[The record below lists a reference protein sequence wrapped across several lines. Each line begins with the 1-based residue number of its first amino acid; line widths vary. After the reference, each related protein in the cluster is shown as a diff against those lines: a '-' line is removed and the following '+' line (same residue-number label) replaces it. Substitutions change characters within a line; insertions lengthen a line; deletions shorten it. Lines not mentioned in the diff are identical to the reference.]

1 MKNTIKFMIGLLA
14 IGLVSCEPEFENAV
28 TDEGFY
34 DAGDADF
41 SNYVALGNSLTAGY
55 ADGALFMSGQQDS
68 YPNIM
73 AEQFGFVGGGDFT
86 QPLTSDN
93 LGGLLLGGVQ
103 ITGNRLVLSAND
115 PYDENTDT
123 PFPSTLDGVPTTD
136 VLTSAS
142 GPFNN
147 MGVPG
152 AKSFHLVTP
161 GYGSVAGVANGTANP
176 WYARF
181 ATSESSTVLADAA
194 SLNPTFFSL
203 WIGNNDIL
211 GYATSGGSG
220 VDQTGNLDPSTY
232 GGNDITDPNVFAAA
246 YSAQVDA
253 LVAGGAKGVLLNIP
267 DVTSIPYFTTVPA
280 QSIPLDLN
288 TAGAVNAQFAQ
299 YNDQILPLLVQFG
312 VITQEEA
319 DSRIINFEGFCSE
332 ELIAAG
338 ECDALSSGKNF
349 PIITDNDLTDVSQV
363 LQGPPGNLPEEL
375 ANLLG
380 QLRQATSDDLIVLP
394 ASSVLGSVPDPSNPF
409 GVVGVSIPLENQWV
423 LTTTEQARV
432 AAAGAAY
439 NAIIEGLAAANELG
453 YGDMKSALADVAA
466 SGASYNGGVL
476 TSTYGTGGAFSL
488 DGVHPTPRGYAW
500 TANTIIDV
508 INTTYNASI
517 PKVDIGTYGTVT
529 AHNN

>member
-41 SNYVALGNSLTAGY
+41 SNYVALGNSLTAGF
-55 ADGALFMSGQQDS
+55 ADNALYMSGQQNS

-73 AEQFGFVGGGDFT
+73 AQQFGFVGGGDFT

-103 ITGNRLVLSAND
+103 ISGNRLVLSA
-115 PYDENTDT
+115 DENGN
-123 PFPSTLDGVPTTD
+123 PFPAPLDGTPTTD
-136 VLTSAS
+136 VTTSAT

-176 WYARF
+176 WFARF
-181 ATSESSTVLADAA
+181 ATSESSTVLADAV

-220 VDQTGNLDPSTY
+220 VDQAGNLDPSTY

-253 LVAGGAKGVLLNIP
+253 LTANGAKGVLLNIP
-267 DVTSIPYFTTVPA
+267 DVTSIPYFTTVPTR
-280 QSIPLDLN
+280 SIPLDAA
-288 TAGAVNAQFAQ
+288 TAGAVNAQFAL
-299 YNDQILPLLVQFG
+299 YNGALGQLVAGGF
-312 VITQEEA
+312 ISPEEA
-319 DSRIINFEGFCSE
+319 AIRQINFIEG
-332 ELIAAG
+332 I
-338 ECDALSSGKNF
+338 NY
-349 PIITDNDLTDVSQV
+349 PIMTDVDLTDVTAILIGAGLDPQT
-363 LQGPPGNLPEEL
+363 
-375 ANLLG
+375 AALLG
-380 QLRQATSDDLIVLP
+380 QLRQVKSDDLVVLLT
-394 ASSVLGSVPDPSNPF
+394 SSLIGTTPDPSNPA
-409 GVVGVSIPLENQWV
+409 GILGVSLPLPNSFV
-423 LTTTEQARV
+423 LSSTEQARV

-466 SGASYNGGVL
+466 NGAFYNGGVL
-476 TSTYGTGGAFSL
+476 TSTLVTGGAFSL
-488 DGVHPTPRGYAW
+488 DGVHPSPRGYAF

-529 AHNN
+529 LHNN

>member
-41 SNYVALGNSLTAGY
+41 SNYVSLGNSLTAGY
-55 ADGALFMSGQQDS
+55 ADSALYMSGQEDS

-93 LGGLLLGGVQ
+93 LGGLLYGGVQ
-103 ITGNRLVLSAND
+103 ISGNRLVLSA
-115 PYDENTDT
+115 DENGN
-123 PFPSTLDGVPTTD
+123 PFPTPLDGTPTTD
-136 VLTSAS
+136 VTTSAT

-152 AKSFHLVTP
+152 AKSYHLVTP

-176 WYARF
+176 WFARF
-181 ATSESSTVLADAA
+181 ATSESTTVLADAV

-220 VDQTGNLDPSTY
+220 VDQAGNFDPSTY

-267 DVTSIPYFTTVPA
+267 DVTSIPYFTTVPT
-280 QSIPLDLN
+280 QSIPLDAA
-288 TAGAVNAQFAQ
+288 TAGAVNAQFAL
-299 YNDQILPLLVQFG
+299 YNGALGQLVAGGF
-312 VITQEEA
+312 ISAEEA
-319 DSRIINFEGFCSE
+319 AIRAINFVEGV
-332 ELIAAG
+332 
-338 ECDALSSGKNF
+338 NY
-349 PIITDNDLTDVSQV
+349 PIMTDVDLTDVTAILIGAGLDPQT
-363 LQGPPGNLPEEL
+363 
-375 ANLLG
+375 AALLG
-380 QLRQATSDDLIVLP
+380 QLRQVKSDDLVVLT
-394 ASSVLGSVPDPSNPF
+394 ASSALGSVPDPSNPL
-409 GVVGVSIPLENQWV
+409 GIVGVSIPLTNQFV
-423 LTTTEQARV
+423 LTSTEQGRV

-453 YGDMKSALADVAA
+453 YGDMKSALADLDAH
-466 SGASYNGGVL
+466 GAFYNGGVL
-476 TSTYGTGGAFSL
+476 TSTYVTGGAFSL
-488 DGVHPTPRGYAW
+488 DGVHPSPRGYAF

-529 AHNN
+529 LHNN

>member
-41 SNYVALGNSLTAGY
+41 STYVALGNSLTAGF
-55 ADGALFMSGQQDS
+55 ADNALYMSGQEDS

-73 AEQFGFVGGGDFT
+73 AQQFGFVGGGDFT
-86 QPLTSDN
+86 QPLTSDD

-103 ITGNRLVLSAND
+103 ISGNRLVLSA
-115 PYDENTDT
+115 DENGN
-123 PFPSTLDGVPTTD
+123 PFPAPLDGTPTTD
-136 VLTSAS
+136 VTTSAT

-161 GYGSVAGVANGTANP
+161 GYGSVAGVANGSANP
-176 WYARF
+176 WFARF
-181 ATSESSTVLADAA
+181 ATSESTTVLADAV

-232 GGNDITDPNVFAAA
+232 GGFDITDPNVFAAA

-253 LVAGGAKGVLLNIP
+253 LTANGAKGVLLNIP
-267 DVTSIPYFTTVPA
+267 DVTSIPYFTTVPTR
-280 QSIPLDLN
+280 SIPLDAA
-288 TAGAVNAQFAQ
+288 TAGAVNAQFAL
-299 YNDQILPLLVQFG
+299 YNGALGQLVAGGF
-312 VITQEEA
+312 ISAEEA
-319 DSRIINFEGFCSE
+319 AIRQINFVEGV
-332 ELIAAG
+332 
-338 ECDALSSGKNF
+338 NY
-349 PIITDNDLTDVSQV
+349 PIMIDVDLTDVTAILIGAGLDPQTA
-363 LQGPPGNLPEEL
+363 G
-375 ANLLG
+375 LLG
-380 QLRQATSDDLIVLP
+380 QLRQVKSDDLVVIT
-394 ASSVLGSVPDPSNPF
+394 ASSVLGTTPDPSNPLNIL
-409 GVVGVSIPLENQWV
+409 GVTLPLPNSLV
-423 LTTTEQARV
+423 LSSTEQARV

-439 NAIIEGLAAANELG
+439 NAVIEGLAAANELG

-466 SGASYNGGVL
+466 NGAFYNGGVL
-476 TSTYGTGGAFSL
+476 TSTFVTGGAFSL
-488 DGVHPTPRGYAW
+488 DGVHPSPRGYAF
-500 TANTIIDV
+500 TANTIIDI

-529 AHNN
+529 LHNN

>member
-41 SNYVALGNSLTAGY
+41 SNYVSLGNSLTAGY
-55 ADGALFMSGQQDS
+55 ADGALYMSGQEDS

-93 LGGLLLGGVQ
+93 FGGLLYGGVQ
-103 ITGNRLVLSAND
+103 ITGNRLVLSA
-115 PYDENTDT
+115 DENGN
-123 PFPSTLDGVPTTD
+123 PFPTPLDGTPTTD
-136 VLTSAS
+136 VTTSAT

-176 WYARF
+176 WFARF
-181 ATSESSTVLADAA
+181 ATSESTTVLADAV

-220 VDQTGNLDPSTY
+220 VDQTGNFDPSTY

-267 DVTSIPYFTTVPA
+267 DVTSIPYFTTVPTR
-280 QSIPLDLN
+280 SIPLDAA
-288 TAGAVNAQFAQ
+288 TAGAVNAQFAL
-299 YNDQILPLLVQFG
+299 YNGALGQLVAGGF
-312 VITQEEA
+312 ISAEEA
-319 DSRIINFEGFCSE
+319 AIRAINFIEGV
-332 ELIAAG
+332 
-338 ECDALSSGKNF
+338 NY
-349 PIITDNDLTDVSQV
+349 PIMTDVDLTDVTAILIGAGLDPQT
-363 LQGPPGNLPEEL
+363 
-375 ANLLG
+375 AALLG
-380 QLRQATSDDLIVLP
+380 QLRQVKSDDLVVLT
-394 ASSVLGSVPDPSNPF
+394 ASSALGTVPDPSNPT
-409 GVVGVSIPLENQWV
+409 GVVGVSIPLTNQYV

-432 AAAGAAY
+432 ATAGASY

-466 SGASYNGGVL
+466 NGAFYNGGVL
-476 TSTYGTGGAFSL
+476 TSTYVTGGAFSL
-488 DGVHPTPRGYAW
+488 DGVHPSPRGYAF

-529 AHNN
+529 LHNN

>member
-41 SNYVALGNSLTAGY
+41 SNYVSLGNSLTAGY
-55 ADGALFMSGQQDS
+55 ADGALYRSGQEDS

-93 LGGLLLGGVQ
+93 LGGLLLGGQQ
-103 ITGNRLVLSAND
+103 ILGNRLVLSA
-115 PYDENTDT
+115 DENGN
-123 PFPSTLDGVPTTD
+123 PFPTPLDGTPTTD
-136 VLTSAS
+136 VTTSAA

-176 WYARF
+176 WFARF
-181 ATSESSTVLADAA
+181 ATSESTTVLADAA

-220 VDQTGNLDPSTY
+220 VDQAGNFDPSTY

-267 DVTSIPYFTTVPA
+267 DVTSIPYFTTVPTR
-280 QSIPLDLN
+280 SIPLDAA
-288 TAGAVNAQFAQ
+288 TAGAVNAQFAL
-299 YNDQILPLLVQFG
+299 YNGALGQLVAGGF
-312 VITQEEA
+312 ISAEEA
-319 DSRIINFEGFCSE
+319 AIRAINFVEGV
-332 ELIAAG
+332 
-338 ECDALSSGKNF
+338 NY
-349 PIITDNDLTDVSQV
+349 PIMTDVDLTDVTAILIGAGLDPQT
-363 LQGPPGNLPEEL
+363 
-375 ANLLG
+375 AALLG
-380 QLRQATSDDLIVLP
+380 QLRQVKSDDLVVLT
-394 ASSVLGSVPDPSNPF
+394 ASSVLGTTPDPSNPL
-409 GVVGVSIPLENQWV
+409 GIVGVSLPLPNSLV
-423 LTTTEQARV
+423 LSSTEQARV
-432 AAAGAAY
+432 ATAGAAY

-453 YGDMKSALADVAA
+453 YGDMKSALSEVAA
-466 SGASYNGGVL
+466 NGAFYNGGVL
-476 TSTYGTGGAFSL
+476 TSTYVTGGAFSL
-488 DGVHPTPRGYAW
+488 DGVHPTPRGYAF

-529 AHNN
+529 LHNN

>member
-41 SNYVALGNSLTAGY
+41 SNYVSLGNSLTAGY
-55 ADGALFMSGQQDS
+55 ADSALYISGQEDS

-93 LGGLLLGGVQ
+93 LGGLLYGGVQ
-103 ITGNRLVLSAND
+103 ISGNRLVLSA
-115 PYDENTDT
+115 DENGN
-123 PFPSTLDGVPTTD
+123 PFPTPLDGTPMTD
-136 VLTSAS
+136 VTTSAT

-152 AKSFHLVTP
+152 AKSYHLVTP

-176 WYARF
+176 WFARF
-181 ATSESSTVLADAA
+181 ATSESTTVLADAV

-220 VDQTGNLDPSTY
+220 VDQAGNFDPSTY

-267 DVTSIPYFTTVPA
+267 DVTSIPYFTTVPT
-280 QSIPLDLN
+280 QSIPLDAA
-288 TAGAVNAQFAQ
+288 TAGAVNAQFAL
-299 YNDQILPLLVQFG
+299 YNGALGQLVAGGF
-312 VITQEEA
+312 ISAEEA
-319 DSRIINFEGFCSE
+319 AIRAINFVEGV
-332 ELIAAG
+332 
-338 ECDALSSGKNF
+338 NY
-349 PIITDNDLTDVSQV
+349 PIMTDVDLTDVTAILIGAGLDPQT
-363 LQGPPGNLPEEL
+363 
-375 ANLLG
+375 AALLG
-380 QLRQATSDDLIVLP
+380 QLRQVKSDDLVVLT
-394 ASSVLGSVPDPSNPF
+394 ASSVLGTVPDPSNPL
-409 GVVGVSIPLENQWV
+409 GIVGVSLPLPNSLV
-423 LTTTEQARV
+423 LSSTEQARV
-432 AAAGAAY
+432 ATAGASY

-453 YGDMKSALADVAA
+453 YGDMKSALAEVAA
-466 SGASYNGGVL
+466 NGAFYNGGVL
-476 TSTYGTGGAFSL
+476 TSTYVTGGAFSL
-488 DGVHPTPRGYAW
+488 DGVHPSPRGYAF

-529 AHNN
+529 LHNN

>member
-41 SNYVALGNSLTAGY
+41 STYVALGNSLTAGY
-55 ADGALFMSGQQDS
+55 ADSALYISGQEDS

-93 LGGLLLGGVQ
+93 FGGLLLGGVQ
-103 ITGNRLVLSAND
+103 ILGNRLVLSA
-115 PYDENTDT
+115 DENGN
-123 PFPSTLDGVPTTD
+123 PFPTPLDGTPTTD
-136 VLTSAS
+136 VTTSAT

-152 AKSFHLVTP
+152 AKSYHLVTP

-176 WYARF
+176 WFARF
-181 ATSESSTVLADAA
+181 ATSESTTVLADAV

-220 VDQTGNLDPSTY
+220 VDQAGNLDPSTY
-232 GGNDITDPNVFAAA
+232 GGFDITDPNVFAAA

-267 DVTSIPYFTTVPA
+267 DVTSIPYFTTVQP
-280 QSIPLDLN
+280 QSIPLDAA
-288 TAGAVNAQFAQ
+288 TAGVVNAQFAL
-299 YNDQILPLLVQFG
+299 YNGALGQLVAAGF
-312 VITQEEA
+312 ISADEA
-319 DSRIINFEGFCSE
+319 AIRQINFAEGV
-332 ELIAAG
+332 
-338 ECDALSSGKNF
+338 NY
-349 PIITDNDLTDVSQV
+349 PIMTDVDLTDVTAILIGGGIDPQT
-363 LQGPPGNLPEEL
+363 
-375 ANLLG
+375 AALLG
-380 QLRQATSDDLIVLP
+380 QLRQVKSDDLVVLT
-394 ASSVLGSVPDPSNPF
+394 ASSILGTVPDPSNPLNIL
-409 GVVGVSIPLENQWV
+409 GVSLPLPNSLV
-423 LTTTEQARV
+423 LSSTEQARV

-466 SGASYNGGVL
+466 NGASYNGGLL
-476 TSTYGTGGAFSL
+476 TSTYVTGGAFSL
-488 DGVHPTPRGYAW
+488 DGVHPSPRGYAF

-529 AHNN
+529 LHNN

>member
-41 SNYVALGNSLTAGY
+41 SNYVSLGNSLTAGY
-55 ADGALFMSGQQDS
+55 ADGALYMSGQEDS

-93 LGGLLLGGVQ
+93 FGGLLYGGVQ
-103 ITGNRLVLSAND
+103 ITGNRLVLSA
-115 PYDENTDT
+115 DENGN
-123 PFPSTLDGVPTTD
+123 PFPTPLDGTPTTD
-136 VLTSAS
+136 VTTSAT

-176 WYARF
+176 WFARF
-181 ATSESSTVLADAA
+181 ATSESTTVLADAV

-220 VDQTGNLDPSTY
+220 VDQTGNFDPSTY

-280 QSIPLDLN
+280 QSIPLDAA
-288 TAGAVNAQFAQ
+288 TAGGVNAQFAL
-299 YNDQILPLLVQFG
+299 YNGALGQLVAGGF
-312 VITQEEA
+312 ISAEEA
-319 DSRIINFEGFCSE
+319 AIRAINFVEGV
-332 ELIAAG
+332 
-338 ECDALSSGKNF
+338 NY
-349 PIITDNDLTDVSQV
+349 PIMTDVDLTDVTAILIGAGLDPQT
-363 LQGPPGNLPEEL
+363 
-375 ANLLG
+375 AALLG
-380 QLRQATSDDLIVLP
+380 QLRQVKSDDLVVLT
-394 ASSVLGSVPDPSNPF
+394 ALSILGTVPDPSNPT
-409 GVVGVSIPLENQWV
+409 GVVGVSLPLPNSLV
-423 LTTTEQARV
+423 LSSTEQARV
-432 AAAGAAY
+432 ATAGASY
-439 NAIIEGLAAANELG
+439 NAIIEGLAAANDLG

-466 SGASYNGGVL
+466 NGAPFNGGVL
-476 TSTYGTGGAFSL
+476 ESTYGSGGAFSL
-488 DGVHPTPRGYAW
+488 DGVHPTPRGYAF

-529 AHNN
+529 THNN

>member
-1 MKNTIKFMIGLLA
+1 
-14 IGLVSCEPEFENAV
+14 
-28 TDEGFY
+28 
-34 DAGDADF
+34 
-41 SNYVALGNSLTAGY
+41 
-55 ADGALFMSGQQDS
+55 
-68 YPNIM
+68 M

-93 LGGLLLGGVQ
+93 LGGLLYGGVQ
-103 ITGNRLVLSAND
+103 ISGNRLVLSA
-115 PYDENTDT
+115 DENGN
-123 PFPSTLDGVPTTD
+123 PFPTPLDGTPMTD
-136 VLTSAS
+136 VTTSAT

-152 AKSFHLVTP
+152 AKSYHLVTP

-176 WYARF
+176 WFARF
-181 ATSESSTVLADAA
+181 ATSESTTVLADAV

-220 VDQTGNLDPSTY
+220 VDQAGNFDPSTY

-267 DVTSIPYFTTVPA
+267 DVTSIPYFTTVPTR
-280 QSIPLDLN
+280 SIPLDAA
-288 TAGAVNAQFAQ
+288 TAGAVNAQFAL
-299 YNDQILPLLVQFG
+299 YNGALGQLVAGGF
-312 VITQEEA
+312 ISAEEA
-319 DSRIINFEGFCSE
+319 AIRAINFVEGV
-332 ELIAAG
+332 
-338 ECDALSSGKNF
+338 NY
-349 PIITDNDLTDVSQV
+349 PIMTDVDLTDVTAILIGAGLDPQT
-363 LQGPPGNLPEEL
+363 
-375 ANLLG
+375 AALLG
-380 QLRQATSDDLIVLP
+380 QLRQVKSDDLVVLT
-394 ASSVLGSVPDPSNPF
+394 ASSALGTVPDPSNPL
-409 GVVGVSIPLENQWV
+409 GIVGVSIPLTNQYV

-432 AAAGAAY
+432 ATAGASY

-453 YGDMKSALADVAA
+453 YGDMKSALAEVAA
-466 SGASYNGGVL
+466 NGAFYNGGVL
-476 TSTYGTGGAFSL
+476 TSTYVTGGAFSL
-488 DGVHPTPRGYAW
+488 DGVHPSPRGYAF

-529 AHNN
+529 LHNN

>member
-1 MKNTIKFMIGLLA
+1 MKNTIKYMIGLLA
-14 IGLVSCEPEFENAV
+14 LGLERCEPEFENAE

-41 SNYVALGNSLTAGY
+41 SIYVSLGNSLTAGY
-55 ADGALFMSGQQDS
+55 ADGALYMSGQEDS

-86 QPLTSDN
+86 QPLTSDD

-103 ITGNRLVLSAND
+103 ITGNRLVLSA
-115 PYDENTDT
+115 DENGN
-123 PFPSTLDGVPTTD
+123 PFPTPLDGTPITD
-136 VLTSAS
+136 VTTSAT

-176 WYARF
+176 WFARF
-181 ATSESSTVLADAA
+181 ATSESTTVLADAV

-220 VDQTGNLDPSTY
+220 VDQAGNFDPSTY

-267 DVTSIPYFTTVPA
+267 DVTSIPYFTTVPTR
-280 QSIPLDLN
+280 SIPLDAA
-288 TAGAVNAQFAQ
+288 TAGAVNAQFAL
-299 YNDQILPLLVQFG
+299 YNGALGQLVAGGF
-312 VITQEEA
+312 ISAEEA
-319 DSRIINFEGFCSE
+319 AIRAINFVEGV
-332 ELIAAG
+332 
-338 ECDALSSGKNF
+338 NY
-349 PIITDNDLTDVSQV
+349 PIMTDVDLTDVTAILIGAGLDPQT
-363 LQGPPGNLPEEL
+363 
-375 ANLLG
+375 AALLG
-380 QLRQATSDDLIVLP
+380 QLRQVKSDDLVVLT
-394 ASSVLGSVPDPSNPF
+394 ASSALGTVPDPSNPL
-409 GVVGVSIPLENQWV
+409 GIVGVSIPLTNQYV

-432 AAAGAAY
+432 ATAGASY

-466 SGASYNGGVL
+466 NGAFYNGGVL
-476 TSTYGTGGAFSL
+476 TSTYVTGGAFSL
-488 DGVHPTPRGYAW
+488 DGVHPSPRGYAF

-529 AHNN
+529 LHNN

>member
-41 SNYVALGNSLTAGY
+41 SNYVSLGNSLTAGY
-55 ADGALFMSGQQDS
+55 ADSALYISGQEDS

-93 LGGLLLGGVQ
+93 LGGLLYGGVQ
-103 ITGNRLVLSAND
+103 ISGNRLVLSA
-115 PYDENTDT
+115 DENGN
-123 PFPSTLDGVPTTD
+123 PFPTPLDGTPMTD
-136 VLTSAS
+136 VTTSAT

-152 AKSFHLVTP
+152 AKSYHLVTP

-176 WYARF
+176 WFARF
-181 ATSESSTVLADAA
+181 ATSESTTVLADAV

-220 VDQTGNLDPSTY
+220 VDQAGNFDPSTY

-267 DVTSIPYFTTVPA
+267 DVTSIPYFTTVPT
-280 QSIPLDLN
+280 QSIPLDAA
-288 TAGAVNAQFAQ
+288 TAGAVNAQFAL
-299 YNDQILPLLVQFG
+299 YNGALGQLVAGGF
-312 VITQEEA
+312 ISPEEA
-319 DSRIINFEGFCSE
+319 AIRAINFVEGV
-332 ELIAAG
+332 
-338 ECDALSSGKNF
+338 NY
-349 PIITDNDLTDVSQV
+349 PIMTDVDLTDVTAILIGAGLDPQT
-363 LQGPPGNLPEEL
+363 
-375 ANLLG
+375 AALLG
-380 QLRQATSDDLIVLP
+380 QLRQVKSDDLVVLT
-394 ASSVLGSVPDPSNPF
+394 ASSVLGTVPDPSNPL
-409 GVVGVSIPLENQWV
+409 GIVGVSLPLPNSLV
-423 LTTTEQARV
+423 LSSTEQARV
-432 AAAGAAY
+432 ATAGASY

-453 YGDMKSALADVAA
+453 YGDMKSALAEVAA
-466 SGASYNGGVL
+466 NGAFYNGGVL
-476 TSTYGTGGAFSL
+476 TSTYVTGGAFSL
-488 DGVHPTPRGYAW
+488 DGVHPSPRGYAF

-529 AHNN
+529 LHNN

>member
-41 SNYVALGNSLTAGY
+41 SNYVSLGNSLTAGY
-55 ADGALFMSGQQDS
+55 ADGALYRSGQEDS

-93 LGGLLLGGVQ
+93 LGGLLLGGQQ
-103 ITGNRLVLSAND
+103 ILGNRLVLSA
-115 PYDENTDT
+115 DENGN
-123 PFPSTLDGVPTTD
+123 PFPTPLDGTPTTD
-136 VLTSAS
+136 VTTSAT

-152 AKSFHLVTP
+152 AKSYHLVTP

-267 DVTSIPYFTTVPA
+267 DVTSIPYFTTVPTR
-280 QSIPLDLN
+280 SIPLDAA
-288 TAGAVNAQFAQ
+288 TAGAVNAQFAL
-299 YNDQILPLLVQFG
+299 YNGALGQLVAGGF
-312 VITQEEA
+312 ISAEEA
-319 DSRIINFEGFCSE
+319 AIRAINFVEGV
-332 ELIAAG
+332 
-338 ECDALSSGKNF
+338 NY
-349 PIITDNDLTDVSQV
+349 PIMTDVDLTDVTAILIGAGLDPQT
-363 LQGPPGNLPEEL
+363 
-375 ANLLG
+375 AALLG
-380 QLRQATSDDLIVLP
+380 QLRQVKSDDLVVLT
-394 ASSVLGSVPDPSNPF
+394 ASSVLGTVPDPSNPL
-409 GVVGVSIPLENQWV
+409 GIVGVSLPLPNSLV
-423 LTTTEQARV
+423 LSSTEQARV
-432 AAAGAAY
+432 ATAGAAY

-453 YGDMKSALADVAA
+453 YGDMKSALSEVAA
-466 SGASYNGGVL
+466 NGAFYNGGVL
-476 TSTYGTGGAFSL
+476 TSTYVTGGAFSL
-488 DGVHPTPRGYAW
+488 DGVHPTPRGYAF

-529 AHNN
+529 LHNN

>member
-41 SNYVALGNSLTAGY
+41 SNYVSLGNSLTAGY
-55 ADGALFMSGQQDS
+55 ADGALYMSGQEDS

-93 LGGLLLGGVQ
+93 LGGLLYGGVQ
-103 ITGNRLVLSAND
+103 ISGNRLVLSA
-115 PYDENTDT
+115 DENGN
-123 PFPSTLDGVPTTD
+123 PFPTPLDGTPMTD
-136 VLTSAS
+136 VTTSAT

-152 AKSFHLVTP
+152 AKSYHLVTP

-176 WYARF
+176 WFARF
-181 ATSESSTVLADAA
+181 ATSESTTVLADAV

-220 VDQTGNLDPSTY
+220 VDQAGNFDPSTY

-267 DVTSIPYFTTVPA
+267 DVTSIPYFTTVPTR
-280 QSIPLDLN
+280 SIPLDAA
-288 TAGAVNAQFAQ
+288 TAGAVNAQFAL
-299 YNDQILPLLVQFG
+299 YNGALGQLVAGGF
-312 VITQEEA
+312 ISAEEA
-319 DSRIINFEGFCSE
+319 AIRAINFVEGV
-332 ELIAAG
+332 
-338 ECDALSSGKNF
+338 NY
-349 PIITDNDLTDVSQV
+349 PIMTDVDLTDVTAILIGAGLDPQT
-363 LQGPPGNLPEEL
+363 
-375 ANLLG
+375 AALLG
-380 QLRQATSDDLIVLP
+380 QLRQVKSDDLVVLT
-394 ASSVLGSVPDPSNPF
+394 ASSALGSVPDPSNPL
-409 GVVGVSIPLENQWV
+409 GIVGVSIPLTNQFV
-423 LTTTEQARV
+423 LTSTEQGRV

-466 SGASYNGGVL
+466 NGAFYNGGVL
-476 TSTYGTGGAFSL
+476 TSTYVTGGAFSL
-488 DGVHPTPRGYAW
+488 DGVHPSPRGYAF

-529 AHNN
+529 LHNN

>member
-1 MKNTIKFMIGLLA
+1 MQIVHY
-14 IGLVSCEPEFENAV
+14 LVS
-28 TDEGFY
+28 
-34 DAGDADF
+34 
-41 SNYVALGNSLTAGY
+41 
-55 ADGALFMSGQQDS
+55 GQEDS

-73 AEQFGFVGGGDFT
+73 AEQFSFVGGGDFT

-103 ITGNRLVLSAND
+103 ITGNRLVLSA
-115 PYDENTDT
+115 DENGN
-123 PFPSTLDGVPTTD
+123 PFPATLDGTPTTD
-136 VLTSAS
+136 VTTSAT

-181 ATSESSTVLADAA
+181 ATSESSTVLADAV

-220 VDQTGNLDPSTY
+220 VDQAGNLDPSTY

-280 QSIPLDLN
+280 QSIPLDAA

-319 DSRIINFEGFCSE
+319 DSRVVNFVEGINY
-332 ELIAAG
+332 
-338 ECDALSSGKNF
+338 
-349 PIITDNDLTDVSQV
+349 PIIVDNDLTDVSQV

-394 ASSVLGSVPDPSNPF
+394 ASSVLGSVPDPSNPL

-439 NAIIEGLAAANELG
+439 NAVIEGLAAANELG

-466 SGASYNGGVL
+466 NGAFYNGGVL
-476 TSTYGTGGAFSL
+476 TSTYVSGGAFSL
-488 DGVHPTPRGYAW
+488 DGVHPTPRGYAF

-508 INTTYNASI
+508 INTTYNASV

-529 AHNN
+529 LHNN

>member
-41 SNYVALGNSLTAGY
+41 STYVALGNSLTAGF
-55 ADGALFMSGQQDS
+55 ADNALYMSGQQNS

-73 AEQFGFVGGGDFT
+73 AQQFGFVGGGDFT
-86 QPLTSDN
+86 QPLTSDD

-103 ITGNRLVLSAND
+103 ISGNRLVLSA
-115 PYDENTDT
+115 DENGN
-123 PFPSTLDGVPTTD
+123 PFPAPLDGTPTTD
-136 VLTSAS
+136 VTTSAT

-161 GYGSVAGVANGTANP
+161 GYGSVAGVANGSANP
-176 WYARF
+176 WFARF
-181 ATSESSTVLADAA
+181 ATSESTTVLADAV

-232 GGNDITDPNVFAAA
+232 GGFDITDPNVFAAA

-253 LVAGGAKGVLLNIP
+253 LTANGAKGVLLNIP
-267 DVTSIPYFTTVPA
+267 DVTSIPYFTTVPP
-280 QSIPLDLN
+280 QSIPLDAA
-288 TAGAVNAQFAQ
+288 TAGAVNAQFTL
-299 YNDQILPLLVQFG
+299 YNGALGQLVAGGF
-312 VITQEEA
+312 ISAEEA
-319 DSRIINFEGFCSE
+319 AIRQINFVEGV
-332 ELIAAG
+332 
-338 ECDALSSGKNF
+338 NY
-349 PIITDNDLTDVSQV
+349 PIMIDVDLTDVTAILIGAGLDPQTA
-363 LQGPPGNLPEEL
+363 G
-375 ANLLG
+375 LLG
-380 QLRQATSDDLIVLP
+380 QLRQVKSDDLVVIT
-394 ASSVLGSVPDPSNPF
+394 AASVLGTTPDPSNPLNIL
-409 GVVGVSIPLENQWV
+409 GVTLPLPNSLV
-423 LTTTEQARV
+423 LSSTEQARV

-439 NAIIEGLAAANELG
+439 NAVIEGLAAANELG

-466 SGASYNGGVL
+466 NGAFYNGGVL
-476 TSTYGTGGAFSL
+476 TSTYVTGGAFSL
-488 DGVHPTPRGYAW
+488 DGVHPSPRGYAF

-529 AHNN
+529 LHNN

>member
-41 SNYVALGNSLTAGY
+41 STYVALGNSLTAGF
-55 ADGALFMSGQQDS
+55 ADNALYVSGQQNS

-73 AEQFGFVGGGDFT
+73 AQQFGFVGGGDFT
-86 QPLTSDN
+86 QPLTSDD

-103 ITGNRLVLSAND
+103 ISGNRLVLSA
-115 PYDENTDT
+115 DENGN
-123 PFPSTLDGVPTTD
+123 PFPAPLDGTPTTD
-136 VLTSAS
+136 VTTSAT

-161 GYGSVAGVANGTANP
+161 GYGSVAGVANGSANP
-176 WYARF
+176 WFARF
-181 ATSESSTVLADAA
+181 ATSESTTVLADAV

-232 GGNDITDPNVFAAA
+232 GGFDITDPNVFAAA

-253 LVAGGAKGVLLNIP
+253 LTANGAKGVLLNIP
-267 DVTSIPYFTTVPA
+267 DVTSIPYFTTVPPR
-280 QSIPLDLN
+280 SIPLDAA
-288 TAGAVNAQFAQ
+288 TAGAVNAQFTL
-299 YNDQILPLLVQFG
+299 YNGALGQLVAGGF
-312 VITQEEA
+312 ISAEEA
-319 DSRIINFEGFCSE
+319 AIRQINFVEGV
-332 ELIAAG
+332 
-338 ECDALSSGKNF
+338 NY
-349 PIITDNDLTDVSQV
+349 PIMIDVDLTDVTAILIGAGLDPQTA
-363 LQGPPGNLPEEL
+363 G
-375 ANLLG
+375 LLG
-380 QLRQATSDDLIVLP
+380 QLRQVKSDDLVVIT
-394 ASSVLGSVPDPSNPF
+394 AASVLGTTPDPSNPLNIL
-409 GVVGVSIPLENQWV
+409 GVTLPLPNSLV
-423 LTTTEQARV
+423 LSSTEQARV

-439 NAIIEGLAAANELG
+439 NAVIEGLAAANELG

-466 SGASYNGGVL
+466 NGAFYNGGVL
-476 TSTYGTGGAFSL
+476 TSTYVTGGAFSL
-488 DGVHPTPRGYAW
+488 DGVHPSPRGYAF

-529 AHNN
+529 LHNN

>member
-41 SNYVALGNSLTAGY
+41 SNYVALGNSLTAGF
-55 ADGALFMSGQQDS
+55 ADNALFVSGQQDS

-73 AEQFGFVGGGDFT
+73 AQQFSFVGGGDFT

-103 ITGNRLVLSAND
+103 ISGNRLVLSA
-115 PYDENTDT
+115 DENGN
-123 PFPSTLDGVPTTD
+123 PFPATLDGAPTTD
-136 VLTSAS
+136 VLTSEA

-220 VDQTGNLDPSTY
+220 VDQAGNFDPSTY

-267 DVTSIPYFTTVPA
+267 DVTSIPYFTTVPTRT
-280 QSIPLDLN
+280 IPLDAA
-288 TAGAVNAQFAQ
+288 TAGGLNAQFAL
-299 YNDQILPLLVQFG
+299 YNGALGQLVAGGF
-312 VITQEEA
+312 ISPEEA
-319 DSRIINFEGFCSE
+319 AIRQINFIEGV
-332 ELIAAG
+332 
-338 ECDALSSGKNF
+338 NY
-349 PIITDNDLTDVSQV
+349 PIMTDVDLTDVTAILIGGGIDPQT
-363 LQGPPGNLPEEL
+363 
-375 ANLLG
+375 AALLG
-380 QLRQATSDDLIVLP
+380 QLRQVKSDDLVVLP
-394 ASSVLGSVPDPSNPF
+394 ASSVIGTTPDPSNPT
-409 GVVGVSIPLENQWV
+409 GVLGVSLPLPNSFV
-423 LTTTEQARV
+423 LSSTEQARV

-466 SGASYNGGVL
+466 NGAFYNGGVL
-476 TSTYGTGGAFSL
+476 TSTYVTGGAFSL
-488 DGVHPTPRGYAW
+488 DGVHPSPRGYAF

-508 INTTYNASI
+508 INTTYNASV

-529 AHNN
+529 LHNN

>member
-41 SNYVALGNSLTAGY
+41 STYVSLGNSLTAGY
-55 ADGALFMSGQQDS
+55 ADSALYISGQEDS

-93 LGGLLLGGVQ
+93 LGGLLLDGVQ
-103 ITGNRLVLSAND
+103 ILGNRLVLSA
-115 PYDENTDT
+115 DENGNRFPT
-123 PFPSTLDGVPTTD
+123 PLDGTPTTD
-136 VLTSAS
+136 VTTSAT

-161 GYGSVAGVANGTANP
+161 NYGSVAGVANGTANP

-181 ATSESSTVLADAA
+181 ATSESSTVLEDAV

-220 VDQTGNLDPSTY
+220 VDQAGNLDPSTY

-280 QSIPLDLN
+280 QSIPLDAA

-319 DSRIINFEGFCSE
+319 DSRVVNFVEGINY
-332 ELIAAG
+332 
-338 ECDALSSGKNF
+338 
-349 PIITDNDLTDVSQV
+349 PIIVDNDLTDVSQV

-394 ASSVLGSVPDPSNPF
+394 ASSVLGSVPDPSNPL

-439 NAIIEGLAAANELG
+439 NAVIRGLAAANELG

-466 SGASYNGGVL
+466 NGAPYNGGVL
-476 TSTYGTGGAFSL
+476 ESTYGSGGAFSL
-488 DGVHPTPRGYAW
+488 DGVHPTPRGYAF

-508 INTTYNASI
+508 INTTYNASV

-529 AHNN
+529 LHNN

>member
-41 SNYVALGNSLTAGY
+41 SNYVSLGNSLTAGY
-55 ADGALFMSGQQDS
+55 ADGALYRSGQEDS

-93 LGGLLLGGVQ
+93 FGGLLYGGVQ
-103 ITGNRLVLSAND
+103 ISGNRLVLSA
-115 PYDENTDT
+115 DENGN
-123 PFPSTLDGVPTTD
+123 PFPTPLDGTPTTD
-136 VLTSAS
+136 VTTSAT

-152 AKSFHLVTP
+152 AKSYHLVTP

-267 DVTSIPYFTTVPA
+267 DVTSIPYFTTVPTR
-280 QSIPLDLN
+280 SIPLDAA
-288 TAGAVNAQFAQ
+288 TAGAVNAQFAL
-299 YNDQILPLLVQFG
+299 YNGALGQLVAGGF
-312 VITQEEA
+312 ISAEEA
-319 DSRIINFEGFCSE
+319 AIRAINFVEGV
-332 ELIAAG
+332 
-338 ECDALSSGKNF
+338 NY
-349 PIITDNDLTDVSQV
+349 PIMTDVDLTDVTAILIGAGLDPQT
-363 LQGPPGNLPEEL
+363 
-375 ANLLG
+375 AALLG
-380 QLRQATSDDLIVLP
+380 QLRQVKSDDLVVLT
-394 ASSVLGSVPDPSNPF
+394 ASSALGTVPDPSNPL
-409 GVVGVSIPLENQWV
+409 GIVGVSIPLTNQYV

-432 AAAGAAY
+432 ATAGASY

-453 YGDMKSALADVAA
+453 YGDMKSALAEVAA
-466 SGASYNGGVL
+466 NGAFYNGGVL
-476 TSTYGTGGAFSL
+476 TSTYVTGGAFSL
-488 DGVHPTPRGYAW
+488 DGVHPSPRGYAF

-517 PKVDIGTYGTVT
+517 PKVNIGTYGTVT
-529 AHNN
+529 LHNN

>member
-41 SNYVALGNSLTAGY
+41 SNYVSLGNSLTAGY
-55 ADGALFMSGQQDS
+55 ADGALYRSGQEDS

-93 LGGLLLGGVQ
+93 FGGLLYGGVQ
-103 ITGNRLVLSAND
+103 ISGNRLVLSA
-115 PYDENTDT
+115 DENGN
-123 PFPSTLDGVPTTD
+123 PFPTPLDGTPTTD
-136 VLTSAS
+136 VTTSAA

-176 WYARF
+176 WFARF
-181 ATSESSTVLADAA
+181 ATSESTTVLADAV

-267 DVTSIPYFTTVPA
+267 DVTSIPYFTTVPTR
-280 QSIPLDLN
+280 SIPLDAA
-288 TAGAVNAQFAQ
+288 TAGAVNAQFAL
-299 YNDQILPLLVQFG
+299 YNGALGQLVAGGF
-312 VITQEEA
+312 ISAEEA
-319 DSRIINFEGFCSE
+319 AIRAINFVEGV
-332 ELIAAG
+332 
-338 ECDALSSGKNF
+338 NY
-349 PIITDNDLTDVSQV
+349 PIMTDVDLTDVTAILIGAGLDPQT
-363 LQGPPGNLPEEL
+363 
-375 ANLLG
+375 AALLG
-380 QLRQATSDDLIVLP
+380 QLRQVKSDDLVVLT
-394 ASSVLGSVPDPSNPF
+394 ASSALGTVPDPSNPL
-409 GVVGVSIPLENQWV
+409 GIVGVSIPLTNQYV

-432 AAAGAAY
+432 ATAGAAY

-453 YGDMKSALADVAA
+453 YGDMKSALAEVAA
-466 SGASYNGGVL
+466 NGAFYNGGVL
-476 TSTYGTGGAFSL
+476 TSTYVTGGAFSL
-488 DGVHPTPRGYAW
+488 DGVHPSPRGYAF

-517 PKVDIGTYGTVT
+517 PKVNIGTYGTVT
-529 AHNN
+529 LHNN

>member
-41 SNYVALGNSLTAGY
+41 STYVALGNSLTAGF
-55 ADGALFMSGQQDS
+55 ADNALYMSGQQNS

-73 AEQFGFVGGGDFT
+73 AQQFGFVGGGDFT
-86 QPLTSDN
+86 QPLTSDD

-103 ITGNRLVLSAND
+103 ISGNRLVLSA
-115 PYDENTDT
+115 DENGN
-123 PFPSTLDGVPTTD
+123 PFPAPLDGTPTTD
-136 VLTSAS
+136 VTTSAT

-161 GYGSVAGVANGTANP
+161 GYGSVAGVANGSANP
-176 WYARF
+176 WFARF
-181 ATSESSTVLADAA
+181 ATSESTTVLADAV

-232 GGNDITDPNVFAAA
+232 GGFDITDPNVFAAA

-253 LVAGGAKGVLLNIP
+253 LTANGAKGVLLNIP
-267 DVTSIPYFTTVPA
+267 DVTSIPYFTTVPP
-280 QSIPLDLN
+280 QSIPLDAA
-288 TAGAVNAQFAQ
+288 TAGAVNAQFTL
-299 YNDQILPLLVQFG
+299 YNGALGQLVAGGF
-312 VITQEEA
+312 ISAEEA
-319 DSRIINFEGFCSE
+319 AIRQINFVEGV
-332 ELIAAG
+332 
-338 ECDALSSGKNF
+338 NY
-349 PIITDNDLTDVSQV
+349 PIMIDVDLTDVTAILIGAGLDPQTA
-363 LQGPPGNLPEEL
+363 G
-375 ANLLG
+375 LLG
-380 QLRQATSDDLIVLP
+380 QLRQVKSDDLVVIT
-394 ASSVLGSVPDPSNPF
+394 ASSVLGTTPDPSNPLNIL
-409 GVVGVSIPLENQWV
+409 GVTLPLPNSLV
-423 LTTTEQARV
+423 LSSTEQARV

-439 NAIIEGLAAANELG
+439 NAVIEGLAAANELG

-466 SGASYNGGVL
+466 NGAFYNGGVL
-476 TSTYGTGGAFSL
+476 TSTFVTGGAFSL
-488 DGVHPTPRGYAW
+488 DGVHPSPRGYAF
-500 TANTIIDV
+500 TANTIIDL

-529 AHNN
+529 LHNN

>member
-55 ADGALFMSGQQDS
+55 ADGALFMSGQKDS

-73 AEQFGFVGGGDFT
+73 AQQFSFVGGGDFT
-86 QPLTSDN
+86 QPLTSDD
-93 LGGLLLGGVQ
+93 LGGLLLGGQQ
-103 ITGNRLVLSAND
+103 ILGNRLVLSA
-115 PYDENTDT
+115 DENGN
-123 PFPSTLDGVPTTD
+123 PFPAPLDGMPTTD
-136 VLTSAS
+136 VVSSET

-152 AKSFHLVTP
+152 AKSYHLVTP

-220 VDQTGNLDPSTY
+220 VDQTGNFDPSTY

-253 LVAGGAKGVLLNIP
+253 LVANGAKGVLLNIP
-267 DVTSIPYFTTVPA
+267 DVTSIPYFTTVPTRT
-280 QSIPLDLN
+280 IPLDAA
-288 TAGAVNAQFAQ
+288 TAGAVNAQFAL
-299 YNDQILPLLVQFG
+299 YNGALGQLVAGGF
-312 VITQEEA
+312 ISPEEA
-319 DSRIINFEGFCSE
+319 AIRAINFVEGVNYP
-332 ELIAAG
+332 IMT
-338 ECDALSSGKNF
+338 DA
-349 PIITDNDLTDVSQV
+349 DLTDVTAILIGAGLDS
-363 LQGPPGNLPEEL
+363 ET
-375 ANLLG
+375 AALLG
-380 QLRQATSDDLIVLP
+380 QLRQVKIDDLVVLT
-394 ASSVLGSVPDPSNPF
+394 ASSVIGTTPDPSNPA
-409 GVVGVSIPLENQWV
+409 GILGVSLPLPNSLV
-423 LTTTEQARV
+423 LSSTEQARV

-439 NAIIEGLAAANELG
+439 NAIIEGLAAANELA

-466 SGASYNGGVL
+466 NGAFYNGGVL
-476 TSTYGTGGAFSL
+476 TSTYVTGGAFSL
-488 DGVHPTPRGYAW
+488 DGVHPSPRGYAF

-508 INTTYNASI
+508 INTTYNASV

-529 AHNN
+529 LHNN

>member
-55 ADGALFMSGQQDS
+55 ADGALYMSGQKDS

-73 AEQFGFVGGGDFT
+73 AEQFSFVGGGDFT

-103 ITGNRLVLSAND
+103 ISGNRLVLSA
-115 PYDENTDT
+115 DENGN
-123 PFPSTLDGVPTTD
+123 PFPATLDGAPTTD
-136 VLTSAS
+136 VLTSEA

-220 VDQTGNLDPSTY
+220 VDQAGNFDPSTY

-267 DVTSIPYFTTVPA
+267 DVTSIPYFTTVPTRT
-280 QSIPLDLN
+280 IPLDAA
-288 TAGAVNAQFAQ
+288 TAGAVNAQFAL
-299 YNDQILPLLVQFG
+299 YNGALGQLVAGGF
-312 VITQEEA
+312 ISPEEA
-319 DSRIINFEGFCSE
+319 AIRAINFVEGVNYP
-332 ELIAAG
+332 IMT
-338 ECDALSSGKNF
+338 DA
-349 PIITDNDLTDVSQV
+349 DLTDVTAILIGAGLDPQT
-363 LQGPPGNLPEEL
+363 
-375 ANLLG
+375 AALLG
-380 QLRQATSDDLIVLP
+380 QLRQVKSDDLVVLT
-394 ASSVLGSVPDPSNPF
+394 ASSVIGTTPDPSNPA
-409 GVVGVSIPLENQWV
+409 GIVGVSLPLPNSLV
-423 LTTTEQARV
+423 LSSTEQARV

-466 SGASYNGGVL
+466 NGAFYNGGVL
-476 TSTYGTGGAFSL
+476 TSTYVTGGAFSL
-488 DGVHPTPRGYAW
+488 DGVHPSPRGYAF

-508 INTTYNASI
+508 INTTYNASV

-529 AHNN
+529 LHNN

>member
-41 SNYVALGNSLTAGY
+41 SNYVSLGNSLTAGY
-55 ADGALFMSGQQDS
+55 ADGALYRSGQEDS

-93 LGGLLLGGVQ
+93 LGGLLLGGQQ
-103 ITGNRLVLSAND
+103 ILGNRLVLSA
-115 PYDENTDT
+115 DENGN
-123 PFPSTLDGVPTTD
+123 PFPTPLDGTPTTD
-136 VLTSAS
+136 VTTSAT

-152 AKSFHLVTP
+152 AKSYHLVTP

-267 DVTSIPYFTTVPA
+267 DVTSIPYFTTVPSR
-280 QSIPLDLN
+280 SIPLDAA
-288 TAGAVNAQFAQ
+288 TAGAVNAQFAL
-299 YNDQILPLLVQFG
+299 YNGALGQLVAGGF
-312 VITQEEA
+312 ISPEEA
-319 DSRIINFEGFCSE
+319 AIRAINFVEGV
-332 ELIAAG
+332 
-338 ECDALSSGKNF
+338 NY
-349 PIITDNDLTDVSQV
+349 PIMTDVDLTDVTAILIGAGLDPQT
-363 LQGPPGNLPEEL
+363 
-375 ANLLG
+375 AALLG
-380 QLRQATSDDLIVLP
+380 QLRQVKSDDLVVLT
-394 ASSVLGSVPDPSNPF
+394 ASSVLGTVPDPSNPL
-409 GVVGVSIPLENQWV
+409 GIVGVSIPLTNQYV

-432 AAAGAAY
+432 ATAGASY

-453 YGDMKSALADVAA
+453 YGDMKSALAEVAA
-466 SGASYNGGVL
+466 NGAFYNGGVL
-476 TSTYGTGGAFSL
+476 TSTYVTGGAFSL
-488 DGVHPTPRGYAW
+488 DGVHPSPRGYAF

-529 AHNN
+529 LHNN

>member
-41 SNYVALGNSLTAGY
+41 SNYVSLGNSLTAGY
-55 ADGALFMSGQQDS
+55 ADGALYMSGQEDS

-93 LGGLLLGGVQ
+93 LGGLLYGGVQ
-103 ITGNRLVLSAND
+103 ISGNRLVLSA
-115 PYDENTDT
+115 DENGN
-123 PFPSTLDGVPTTD
+123 PFPTPLDGTPMTD
-136 VLTSAS
+136 VTTSAT

-152 AKSFHLVTP
+152 AKSYHLVTP

-176 WYARF
+176 WFARF
-181 ATSESSTVLADAA
+181 ATSESTTVLADAV

-220 VDQTGNLDPSTY
+220 VDQAGNFDPSTY

-267 DVTSIPYFTTVPA
+267 DVTSIPYFTTVPT
-280 QSIPLDLN
+280 QSIPLDAA
-288 TAGAVNAQFAQ
+288 TAGAVNAQFAL
-299 YNDQILPLLVQFG
+299 YNGALGQLVAAGF
-312 VITQEEA
+312 ISAEEA
-319 DSRIINFEGFCSE
+319 ALRQVNFNEGINY
-332 ELIAAG
+332 
-338 ECDALSSGKNF
+338 
-349 PIITDNDLTDVSQV
+349 PIMTDVDLTDVTAILIGGGIDPQT
-363 LQGPPGNLPEEL
+363 
-375 ANLLG
+375 AALLG
-380 QLRQATSDDLIVLP
+380 QLRQVKSDDLVVLT
-394 ASSVLGSVPDPSNPF
+394 ASSALGSVPDPSNPL
-409 GVVGVSIPLENQWV
+409 GIVGVSIPLTNQFV
-423 LTTTEQARV
+423 LTSTEQGRV

-466 SGASYNGGVL
+466 NGAFYNGGVL
-476 TSTYGTGGAFSL
+476 TSTYVTGGAFSL
-488 DGVHPTPRGYAW
+488 DGVHPSPRGYAF

-529 AHNN
+529 LHNN

>member
-41 SNYVALGNSLTAGY
+41 SNYVSLGNSLTAGY
-55 ADGALFMSGQQDS
+55 ADGALYMSGQEDS

-93 LGGLLLGGVQ
+93 FGGLLYGGVQ
-103 ITGNRLVLSAND
+103 ITGNRLVLSA
-115 PYDENTDT
+115 DENGN
-123 PFPSTLDGVPTTD
+123 PFPTPLDGTPTTD
-136 VLTSAS
+136 VTTSAT

-176 WYARF
+176 WFARF
-181 ATSESSTVLADAA
+181 ATSESTTVLADAV

-220 VDQTGNLDPSTY
+220 VDQTGNFDPSTY

-267 DVTSIPYFTTVPA
+267 DVTSIPYFTTVPTR
-280 QSIPLDLN
+280 SIPLDAA
-288 TAGAVNAQFAQ
+288 TAGAVNAQFAL
-299 YNDQILPLLVQFG
+299 YNGALGQLVAGGF
-312 VITQEEA
+312 ISAEEA
-319 DSRIINFEGFCSE
+319 AIRAINFVEGV
-332 ELIAAG
+332 
-338 ECDALSSGKNF
+338 NY
-349 PIITDNDLTDVSQV
+349 PIMTDVDLTDVTAILIGAGLDPQT
-363 LQGPPGNLPEEL
+363 
-375 ANLLG
+375 AALLG
-380 QLRQATSDDLIVLP
+380 QLRQVKSDDLVVLT
-394 ASSVLGSVPDPSNPF
+394 ASSALGTVPDPSNPT
-409 GVVGVSIPLENQWV
+409 GVVGVSIPLQDVFV
-423 LTTTEQARV
+423 LTSTEKARV
-432 AAAGAAY
+432 DTATQSF

-453 YGDMKSALADVAA
+453 YVDSNAALAEVA
-466 SGASYNGGVL
+466 STGHVFNGGVM
-476 TSTYGTGGAFSL
+476 TNAYVTGGGFSL
-488 DGVHPTPRGYAW
+488 DGVHLTPRGYAFC
-500 TANTIIDV
+500 ANMIIDV
-508 INTTYNASI
+508 VNTTYNASV

-529 AHNN
+529 LHNN

>member
-41 SNYVALGNSLTAGY
+41 SNYVSLGNSLTAGY
-55 ADGALFMSGQQDS
+55 ADSALYMSGQEDS

-93 LGGLLLGGVQ
+93 LGGLLYGGVQ
-103 ITGNRLVLSAND
+103 ISGNRLVLSA
-115 PYDENTDT
+115 DENGN
-123 PFPSTLDGVPTTD
+123 PFPTPLDGTPMTD
-136 VLTSAS
+136 VTTSAT

-152 AKSFHLVTP
+152 AKSYHLVTP

-176 WYARF
+176 WFARF
-181 ATSESSTVLADAA
+181 ATSESTTVLADAV

-220 VDQTGNLDPSTY
+220 VDQAGNFDPSTY

-280 QSIPLDLN
+280 QSIPLDAA

-319 DSRIINFEGFCSE
+319 DSRVVNFVEGINY
-332 ELIAAG
+332 
-338 ECDALSSGKNF
+338 
-349 PIITDNDLTDVSQV
+349 PIIVDNELTNVSQV

-394 ASSVLGSVPDPSNPF
+394 ASSVLGSVPDPSNPL

-439 NAIIEGLAAANELG
+439 NATIEGLAAANELG

-466 SGASYNGGVL
+466 NGAFYNGGVL
-476 TSTYGTGGAFSL
+476 TSTYVTGGAFSL
-488 DGVHPTPRGYAW
+488 DGVHPSPRGYAF

-529 AHNN
+529 FHNN

>member
-1 MKNTIKFMIGLLA
+1 MKNTIKFMIGFLA

-41 SNYVALGNSLTAGY
+41 SNYVSLGNSLTAGY
-55 ADGALFMSGQQDS
+55 ADGALYMSGQEDS

-93 LGGLLLGGVQ
+93 LGGLLYGGVQ
-103 ITGNRLVLSAND
+103 ISGNRLVLSA
-115 PYDENTDT
+115 DENGN
-123 PFPSTLDGVPTTD
+123 PFPTPLDGTPMTD
-136 VLTSAS
+136 VTTSAT

-152 AKSFHLVTP
+152 AKSYHLVTP

-176 WYARF
+176 WFARF
-181 ATSESSTVLADAA
+181 ATSESTTVLADAV

-220 VDQTGNLDPSTY
+220 VDQAGNFDPSTY

-267 DVTSIPYFTTVPA
+267 DVTSIPYFTTVPTR
-280 QSIPLDLN
+280 SIPLDAA
-288 TAGAVNAQFAQ
+288 TAGAVNAQFAL
-299 YNDQILPLLVQFG
+299 YNGALGQLVAGGF
-312 VITQEEA
+312 ISAEEA
-319 DSRIINFEGFCSE
+319 AIRAINFVEGV
-332 ELIAAG
+332 
-338 ECDALSSGKNF
+338 NY
-349 PIITDNDLTDVSQV
+349 PIMTDVDLTDVTAILIGAGLDPQT
-363 LQGPPGNLPEEL
+363 
-375 ANLLG
+375 AALLG
-380 QLRQATSDDLIVLP
+380 QLRQVKSDDLVVLT
-394 ASSVLGSVPDPSNPF
+394 ASSALGSVPDPSNPL
-409 GVVGVSIPLENQWV
+409 GIVGVSIPLTNQFV
-423 LTTTEQARV
+423 LTSTEQGRV

-466 SGASYNGGVL
+466 NGAFYNGGVL
-476 TSTYGTGGAFSL
+476 TSTYVTGGAFSL
-488 DGVHPTPRGYAW
+488 DGVHPSPRGYAF

-529 AHNN
+529 LHNN

>member
-41 SNYVALGNSLTAGY
+41 SNYVSLGNSLTAGY
-55 ADGALFMSGQQDS
+55 ADGALYRSGQEDS

-93 LGGLLLGGVQ
+93 LGGLLLGGQQ
-103 ITGNRLVLSAND
+103 ILGNRLVLSA
-115 PYDENTDT
+115 DENGN
-123 PFPSTLDGVPTTD
+123 PFPAPLAGTPTTD
-136 VLTSAS
+136 VTTSAT

-152 AKSFHLVTP
+152 AKSYHLVTP

-267 DVTSIPYFTTVPA
+267 DVTSIPYFTTVPPR
-280 QSIPLDLN
+280 SIPLDAA
-288 TAGAVNAQFAQ
+288 TAGAVNAQFAL
-299 YNDQILPLLVQFG
+299 YNGALGQLVAGGF
-312 VITQEEA
+312 ISPEEA
-319 DSRIINFEGFCSE
+319 AIRAINFVEGV
-332 ELIAAG
+332 
-338 ECDALSSGKNF
+338 NY
-349 PIITDNDLTDVSQV
+349 PIMTDVDLTDVTAILIGAGLDS
-363 LQGPPGNLPEEL
+363 ET
-375 ANLLG
+375 AALLG
-380 QLRQATSDDLIVLP
+380 QLRQVKSDDLVVLT
-394 ASSVLGSVPDPSNPF
+394 ASSALGSVPDPSNPL
-409 GVVGVSIPLENQWV
+409 GIVGVSLPLPNSLV
-423 LTTTEQARV
+423 LSSTEQARV
-432 AAAGAAY
+432 ATAGAAY

-453 YGDMKSALADVAA
+453 YGDMKSALSEVAA
-466 SGASYNGGVL
+466 NGAFYNGGVL
-476 TSTYGTGGAFSL
+476 TSTYVTGGAFSL
-488 DGVHPTPRGYAW
+488 DGVHPTPRGYAF

-529 AHNN
+529 LHNN